1 MGILTMNG
9 LIALQAN
16 VREVK
21 GPLLD
26 DVHVPECTGSSGVFP
41 GGAG

>member
-1 MGILTMNG
+1 MNG

-21 GPLLD
+21 GPLLER
-26 DVHVPECTGSSGVFP
+26 VPECTGGSGVFP

>member
-1 MGILTMNG
+1 MNG

-21 GPLLD
+21 GPSLEC
-26 DVHVPECTGSSGVFP
+26 VRVPECTGGSGVFP

>member
-1 MGILTMNG
+1 MNG

-26 DVHVPECTGSSGVFP
+26 HARVPECTGGCGVFP